1 MCIKPKLCLLGIQE
15 PPLIKKLGIRDDMK
29 LLILY
34 PPNGMNAYWK
44 LIGADCS
51 TQLCKST
58 EDPDFIY
65 VFATSQK
72 EFQLLYDKIKLR
84 LRGNVS
90 LWVSWYK
97 KSAGIPTDLTEDKIR
112 AFALR
117 NNLVDIKVCAVTE
130 RWSGLKLVIPTAKR

>member
-1 MCIKPKLCLLGIQE
+1 MAIGYAGTLL
-15 PPLIKKLGIRDDMK
+15 KKKHGIRDDMK

-34 PPNGMNAYWK
+34 PPPRMNAYWK

-51 TQLCKST
+51 IQLCKQT
-58 EDPDFIY
+58 EDQDFIH

-72 EFQLLYDKIKLR
+72 EFQLLYNKIKLR

-90 LWVSWYK
+90 MWVSWYK
-97 KSAGIPTDLTEDKIR
+97 KSAGIPTDLTEHKIKE
-112 AFALR
+112 FAWK

-130 RWSGLKLVIPTAKR
+130 IWSGLKFVIPIAKR

>member
-1 MCIKPKLCLLGIQE
+1 MSIGYSGT
-15 PPLIKKLGIRDDMK
+15 PLIKKLGIRDDMK

-51 TQLCKST
+51 TQFCKST
-58 EDPDFIY
+58 EDPDFIH

-90 LWVSWYK
+90 IWVSWYK
-97 KSAGIPTDLTEDKIR
+97 KSAGITTDLSEDKIS
-112 AFALR
+112 AFALK

-130 RWSGLKLVIPTAKR
+130 RWSGLKLVISIAKR

>member
-1 MCIKPKLCLLGIQE
+1 MSIGYSGT
-15 PPLIKKLGIRDDMK
+15 PLIKKLGIRDDMK

-58 EDPDFIY
+58 EDPDFIH

-90 LWVSWYK
+90 IWVSWYK

-130 RWSGLKLVIPTAKR
+130 KWSGLKLVISIAKR